1 MNTELVK
8 YGYFWIP
15 GNEFQEFVLSW
26 KKKALIIEPDAIY
39 LHHPVHATLFLF
51 YGEKQ
56 KEVEYTSLIQKEA
69 PIFKSFDWLVFENDA
84 VTGGD
89 TLTIGLEKTMEW
101 EILQLN
107 LAEDLKPFI
116 VSPIDYPNEW
126 SGPFKRSY
134 QNYGFPFVGK
144 HWLPHVSI
152 ASFKNKSFIQEA
164 IDTPIKINEI
174 NCGELALYRIEG
186 ETHTRIYAN

>member
-1 MNTELVK
+1 MNAELTK
-8 YGYFWIP
+8 YGFFWVP
-15 GNEFQEFVLSW
+15 GNEFQELVLSW
-26 KKKALIIEPDAIY
+26 KKKAERIEPDAVY
-39 LHHPVHATLFLF
+39 LHHPAHATLFLF

-56 KEVEYTSLIQKEA
+56 KEDEYISLIEKKV
-69 PIFKSFDWLVFENDA
+69 PIFKSAEWLVFENDA

-89 TLTIGLEKTMEW
+89 TLTIGLEKTEDW
-101 EILQLN
+101 ELLQLN
-107 LAEDLKPFI
+107 LAEGLKPYI
-116 VSPIDYPNEW
+116 LKLIEYPNEW
-126 SGPFKRSY
+126 NGPFKISY

-164 IDTPIKINEI
+164 VDTPIKINEI

-186 ETHTRIYAN
+186 ETHTRIYAS

>member
-26 KKKALIIEPDAIY
+26 KKKAQIIEPEAIY

-51 YGEKQ
+51 YGERQ

-69 PIFKSFDWLVFENDA
+69 PIFKTFDWLVFENDA

>member
-1 MNTELVK
+1 MNAELIK
-8 YGYFWIP
+8 YGYFWVP
-15 GNEFQEFVLSW
+15 GNEFEEFVLSW
-26 KKKALIIEPDAIY
+26 KQKVEFVEPDAVY

-56 KEVEYTSLIQKEA
+56 KEIEYTSLIKKDA
-69 PIFKSFDWLVFENDA
+69 PIFKSAEWLVFENDA

-101 EILQLN
+101 ELLQLDF
-107 LAEDLKPFI
+107 AEAIKPFI
-116 VSPIDYPNEW
+116 IKPIEYPNEW
-126 SGPFKRSY
+126 SGPFKISH
-134 QNYGFPFVGK
+134 QNFGFPFVGK
-144 HWLPHVSI
+144 HWMPHVSI
-152 ASFKNKSFIQEA
+152 ASLQNKLFIQEA
-164 IDTPIKINEI
+164 IHMPIEINEI

>member
-26 KKKALIIEPDAIY
+26 KKKAQIIEPEAIY